1 MTESRPKPIEAV
13 DEAITVI
20 ATIPVLTRRPP
31 TLMGRASTSTVCG
44 EAVCGESGLC
54 RSGPAR

>member
-20 ATIPVLTRRPP
+20 ATIPVITRRPR

-44 EAVCGESGLC
+44 ESGLC